1 MLDERALRA
10 MHRKARAA
18 GRYQRTRVQ
27 HGAQAGL
34 QAVVAQLGMKAVMRL
49 GPVALGRH
57 VQQQRIGHA

>member
-1 MLDERALRA
+1 
-10 MHRKARAA
+10 MHRKPRAA